1 MLLAVL
7 LLLCC
12 CCCCCLLLLLA
23 LDVVV
28 LGMICILGQPH
39 LCDKWRRSKARK
51 KWNSNSN
58 MCVKN
63 QMNER
68 NIKKNAKDIDILIGM
83 VFSSLCVSSIS
94 ILYLSTNTVAL
105 TYLWRVCLSCCS
117 YVMTHRLAI
126 IATKIH
132 PFRINFN
139 FYCSNVDTFLAF
151 HSSNFSLKTR

>member
-1 MLLAVL
+1 METE
-7 LLLCC
+7 
-12 CCCCCLLLLLA
+12 
-23 LDVVV
+23 
-28 LGMICILGQPH
+28 Q
-39 LCDKWRRSKARK
+39 SKKKMKFKLEYVCKKPDERK
-51 KWNSNSN
+51 
-58 MCVKN
+58 
-63 QMNER
+63 EY
-68 NIKKNAKDIDILIGM
+68 KKNAKDIDILIGM